1 MSPPAVSRTD
11 ILLVEPDPA
20 EAELA
25 SRCLRSRLAIAHDAQ
40 EAVNLAEALSPK
52 VVLLNPRLP
61 DEDGLSLLQQLRRH
75 PRLATLPIVILSS
88 DDAPSEVTRALSL
101 GANSFVVKPVRYEA
115 LQATLSE
122 VESYWLGRH
131 AAV

>member
-1 MSPPAVSRTD
+1 
-11 ILLVEPDPA
+11 
-20 EAELA
+20 
-25 SRCLRSRLAIAHDAQ
+25 
-40 EAVNLAEALSPK
+40 
-52 VVLLNPRLP
+52 
-61 DEDGLSLLQQLRRH
+61 
-75 PRLATLPIVILSS
+75 
-88 DDAPSEVTRALSL
+88 VTRALSL